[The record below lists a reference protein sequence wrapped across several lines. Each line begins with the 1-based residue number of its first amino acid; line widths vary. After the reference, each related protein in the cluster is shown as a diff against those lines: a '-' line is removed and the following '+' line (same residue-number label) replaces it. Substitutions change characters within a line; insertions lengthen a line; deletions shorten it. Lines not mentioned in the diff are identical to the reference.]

1 MDPQSLVELYRTAS
15 VAIDEYFCN
24 FDKGRDKRDAVYQYV
39 VEGRDNP
46 ATYKDY
52 SSCADRAHAKLWRL
66 GCRRRFV
73 NREERSPLPH
83 DWHVGQN
90 ISSLHDVSAGSPCM
104 VNASGFAC
112 PPGKDWVPA
121 PGAEMLIWN
130 SESGSD
136 AHSLSI
142 LSFDGTTA
150 RTANYGYLG
159 MSALTF
165 PGCKEG
171 TAPLVFSGGVWR
183 YGSKVVQ
190 RVLTMEGIVSA
201 LTETPDLAGV
211 DGVLLSGM
219 SEVLDAITASRAS

>member
-1 MDPQSLVELYRTAS
+1 LDTAALVELYRTAS

-24 FDKGRDKRDAVYQYV
+24 FDKGRDKKDPVYQYV
-39 VEGRDNP
+39 VEGRDVP
-46 ATYKDY
+46 ATYTSY

-66 GCRRRFV
+66 GCRRKFV

-83 DWHVGQN
+83 DWHIGQN
-90 ISSLHDVSAGSPCM
+90 ISQLHDVSDGSPCL

-130 SESGSD
+130 VGND

-150 RTANYGYLG
+150 RTANYGTMG
-159 MSALTF
+159 MSAMSF

-171 TAPLVFSGGVWR
+171 SAPLVLIGNSWH

-190 RVLTMEGIVSA
+190 RVLTMEGIVST
-201 LTETPDLAGV
+201 LTETPDLSGI
-211 DGVLLSGM
+211 DGTLLAGM
-219 SEVLDAITASRAS
+219 SEVLDAIAALKAAP

>member
-1 MDPQSLVELYRTAS
+1 MDTASLVGLYRTAS

-24 FDKGRDKRDAVYQYV
+24 LDKGRDKKDPVYQYV
-39 VEGRDNP
+39 VEGRDVP
-46 ATYKDY
+46 ATYTSY

-66 GCRRRFV
+66 GCRRKFV

-90 ISSLHDVSAGSPCM
+90 ISSLHDVTAGSPCL

-112 PPGKDWVPA
+112 PPGRDWVPA

-130 SESGSD
+130 VGND

-142 LSFDGTTA
+142 LSFDGTIA
-150 RTANYGYLG
+150 RTANYGTMG
-159 MSALTF
+159 MSAMSF
-165 PGCKEG
+165 PGCREG
-171 TAPLVFSGGVWR
+171 SAPLVLSGGFWR
-183 YGSKVVQ
+183 YGSKTVQ

-201 LTETPDLAGV
+201 LTEDPDLSGI
-211 DGVLLSGM
+211 DGILLAGM
-219 SEVLDAITASRAS
+219 SEVLDAIAAIKAAS